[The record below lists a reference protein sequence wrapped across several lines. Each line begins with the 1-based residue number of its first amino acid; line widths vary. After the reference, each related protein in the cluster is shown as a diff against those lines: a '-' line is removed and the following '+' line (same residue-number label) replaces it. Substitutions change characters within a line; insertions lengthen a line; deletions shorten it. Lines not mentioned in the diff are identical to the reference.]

1 MLLYKQQIQV
11 NVLQVIV
18 YGVVKDIYVM
28 IKNVQIMQVN
38 MIVDKFHF
46 VNGINISIL
55 FYYY

>member
-1 MLLYKQQIQV
+1 MLLYKQPIQV

-46 VNGINISIL
+46 VNGNNISSL
-55 FYYY
+55 